1 MTVIGEPEAAV
12 GAETAPPPSLR
23 IVSSLGAIEAIRE
36 RWESAPVGRHDADL
50 DFYLAYAAS
59 RSSFV
64 HPYVMLVERGD
75 ELEAMLVARV
85 EDVRLRAGAGYR
97 SVFSPRVRSITLVHG
112 GLVGI
117 DEANAR
123 PIVAELQRSLAAREA
138 DLLFLPA
145 QRTDSP
151 LYRAALEALPAYRRQ
166 PFERRAVHRA
176 LVLPGTFDEFL
187 RSRSKSTRE
196 SVKRYRKR
204 VERDLGQ
211 RLELRVYR
219 DPADIERIFADTEPV
234 AALTY
239 QRGLGVALADT
250 PDQRALIEVGL
261 RRGWYRVY
269 VLYLEGKAIAF
280 WPGSA
285 YGGTFH
291 IGTPGYDPAY
301 ADYRIGTYLQ
311 MRMVEDLI
319 ADPEVR
325 LVDYGQGDAEYKRRF
340 GTESWDE
347 ADLHV
352 FAPTARAVAINLAR
366 AAILAAAEG
375 ARAALRRA
383 GVLERIKR
391 GWRRRLAR
399 P

>member
-1 MTVIGEPEAAV
+1 VSVIGEPEAAV
-12 GAETAPPPSLR
+12 RAETAPPRSVR
-23 IVSSLGAIEAIRE
+23 IISSLGAIEEARA
-36 RWESAPVGRHDADL
+36 RWQAAPVGRQDADI
-50 DFYLAYAAS
+50 DFYLAYASS
-59 RSSFV
+59 RPSFV
-64 HPYVMLVERGD
+64 RPYVLLLERGD

-85 EDVRLRAGAGYR
+85 EDVRLRAGVGYR

-117 DEANAR
+117 DEDNAR
-123 PIVAELQRSLAAREA
+123 PILAELQRSLARREA

-145 QRTDSP
+145 QPTDSP
-151 LYRAALEALPAYRRQ
+151 LYRAALETSPAYRRQ
-166 PFERRAVHRA
+166 PFESRGVHRA

-196 SVKRYRKR
+196 SVKRYRKK
-204 VERDLGQ
+204 VERDLGE
-211 RLELRVYR
+211 RIELRVYR
-219 DPADIERIFADTEPV
+219 EPADIERIFADTEPV

-239 QRGLGVALADT
+239 QRGLGVALSDT
-250 PDQRALIEVGL
+250 REQRALIEVGL

-269 VLYLEGKAIAF
+269 VLYLDGEAIAF

-285 YGGTFH
+285 HGGTFH

-311 MRMVEDLI
+311 MRMFEDLI
-319 ADPEVR
+319 ADPDVR
-325 LVDYGQGDAEYKRRF
+325 VVDYGQGDAEYKRRF
-340 GTESWDE
+340 GSESWDE
-347 ADLHV
+347 ADMHV
-352 FAPTARAVAINLAR
+352 FAPTPRALAINATR
-366 AAILAAAEG
+366 TAILAAAEG

-399 P
+399 S